1 MSEHQSDAMLF
12 IRLAGTQAGV
22 LGRHIP
28 LNVIATV
35 TDFGGKVSFQGD
47 RIFVRN
53 SAVTFHRV
61 LGVATRAR
69 TA

>member
-1 MSEHQSDAMLF
+1 MTEHQSDAMLF
-12 IRLAGTQAGV
+12 LRLAGTQSGV

-28 LNVIATV
+28 SNLIATV
-35 TDFGGKVSFQGD
+35 ADFGGQVSFQGD

-53 SAVTFHRV
+53 SAVTFRRV

-69 TA
+69 PA